1 MAVKPAISEVISN
14 SPLALLERH
23 AGVCVDCV
31 ERLPLYFE
39 EAQAGRW
46 GRAGEV
52 REDICRFE
60 GLADELKQDVRS
72 NLPRGLWMSV
82 SRADLLELVRVQDKV
97 ANGVKEVSG
106 ISLGRQLAF
115 PAPLT
120 TDLREFMDVVV
131 DVSRTV
137 VKIIGATREL
147 SRSAFGTRQTNVIL
161 SFVSKVEA
169 EERRSDDLQAALTA
183 SLAKIA
189 RCNTS
194 ERSDD
199 SSNSDQSLT
208 LSESKQRKRT
218 SGGWSSSSSP
228 AATPSPKITAVGRV

>member
-1 MAVKPAISEVISN
+1 MAVKPAISDVISN

-31 ERLPLYFE
+31 ERLPLYFA
-39 EAQAGRW
+39 EAQANRW
-46 GRAGEV
+46 GRASDV
-52 REDICRFE
+52 REEICRFE

-82 SRADLLELVRVQDKV
+82 SRADLLELVRVQDKM

-115 PAPLT
+115 PAAMT
-120 TDLREFMDVVV
+120 SEVADFIDVVV
-131 DVSRTV
+131 QVSRIV

-161 SFVSKVEA
+161 DFVSQVEA
-169 EERRSDDLQAALTA
+169 DERRSDEMQAALRA
-183 SLAKIA
+183 RLKEHEAELSAVDAIFLYQLLSAIGDIA
-189 RCNTS
+189 DNAEKVAHRAQIIATS
-194 ERSDD
+194 
-199 SSNSDQSLT
+199 
-208 LSESKQRKRT
+208 
-218 SGGWSSSSSP
+218 
-228 AATPSPKITAVGRV
+228 

>member
-1 MAVKPAISEVISN
+1 MAVKPAISDVISN

-31 ERLPLYFE
+31 ERLPLYFA
-39 EAQAGRW
+39 EAQANRW
-46 GRAGEV
+46 GRASDV
-52 REDICRFE
+52 REEICRFE

-82 SRADLLELVRVQDKV
+82 SRADLLELVRVQDKM

-115 PAPLT
+115 PAAMT
-120 TDLREFMDVVV
+120 SEVADFIDVVV
-131 DVSRTV
+131 EVSRVV

-161 SFVSKVEA
+161 DFVSQVEA
-169 EERRSDDLQAALTA
+169 DERRSDEMQATLRARLREFEA
-183 SLAKIA
+183 ELSAVDAIFLYQLLAAIGDIA
-189 RCNTS
+189 DNAEKVAHRAQIIATS
-194 ERSDD
+194 
-199 SSNSDQSLT
+199 
-208 LSESKQRKRT
+208 
-218 SGGWSSSSSP
+218 
-228 AATPSPKITAVGRV
+228 

>member
-31 ERLPLYFE
+31 ERLPLYFQE
-39 EAQAGRW
+39 VQSGRW
-46 GRAGEV
+46 ARAEEV
-52 REDICRFE
+52 REEICRFE

-82 SRADLLELVRVQDKV
+82 SRADLLELVRVQDKM

-115 PAPLT
+115 PSPLT
-120 TDLREFMDVVV
+120 EDLNEFVDVVV
-131 DVSRTV
+131 AVSRSV

-161 SFVSKVEA
+161 DFVSQVEA
-169 EERRSDDLQAALTA
+169 GERRSDDMQAALRA
-183 SLAKIA
+183 RVREHEVDLPPVDAMFLYQLLAVIGEIA
-189 RCNTS
+189 DNAEKVAHRAQIIATS
-194 ERSDD
+194 
-199 SSNSDQSLT
+199 
-208 LSESKQRKRT
+208 
-218 SGGWSSSSSP
+218 
-228 AATPSPKITAVGRV
+228 

>member
-1 MAVKPAISEVISN
+1 MAVKPAISDVISN

-31 ERLPLYFE
+31 ERLQLYFA
-39 EAQAGRW
+39 EAQANRW
-46 GRAGEV
+46 GRDSDV
-52 REDICRFE
+52 REEICRFE

-82 SRADLLELVRVQDKV
+82 SRADLLELVRVQDKM

-115 PAPLT
+115 PAAMT
-120 TDLREFMDVVV
+120 SEVADFIDVVV
-131 DVSRTV
+131 QVSRVV

-161 SFVSKVEA
+161 DFVSQVEA
-169 EERRSDDLQAALTA
+169 DERRSDEMQAALRA
-183 SLAKIA
+183 RLKEHEAELSAVDAIFLYQLLSAIGDIA
-189 RCNTS
+189 DNAEKVAHRAQIIATS
-194 ERSDD
+194 
-199 SSNSDQSLT
+199 
-208 LSESKQRKRT
+208 
-218 SGGWSSSSSP
+218 
-228 AATPSPKITAVGRV
+228 

>member
-1 MAVKPAISEVISN
+1 MAVKPAISDVISN

-31 ERLPLYFE
+31 ERLPLYFA
-39 EAQAGRW
+39 EAQANRW
-46 GRAGEV
+46 GRASEV
-52 REDICRFE
+52 REEICRFE

-82 SRADLLELVRVQDKV
+82 SRADLLELVRVQDKM

-115 PAPLT
+115 PAAMT
-120 TDLREFMDVVV
+120 SEVADFIDVVV
-131 DVSRTV
+131 QVSRVV

-161 SFVSKVEA
+161 DFVSQVEA
-169 EERRSDDLQAALTA
+169 DERRSDEMQAALRA
-183 SLAKIA
+183 RLREYEAELSAVDAIFLYQLLAAIGDIA
-189 RCNTS
+189 DNAEKVAHRAQIIATS
-194 ERSDD
+194 
-199 SSNSDQSLT
+199 
-208 LSESKQRKRT
+208 
-218 SGGWSSSSSP
+218 
-228 AATPSPKITAVGRV
+228 

>member
-82 SRADLLELVRVQDKV
+82 SRADLLELVRVQDKM
-97 ANGVKEVSG
+97 ANGAKEVSG

-115 PAPLT
+115 PNPLT
-120 TDLREFMDVVV
+120 ADVRAFVDVVI

-161 SFVSKVEA
+161 DFVSQVEA
-169 EERRSDDLQAALTA
+169 GERRSDDLQAALRA
-183 SLAKIA
+183 KLRECEAELSPVDAIFLYQLLAGIGDIA
-189 RCNTS
+189 DNAEKVAHRAQIIATS
-194 ERSDD
+194 
-199 SSNSDQSLT
+199 
-208 LSESKQRKRT
+208 
-218 SGGWSSSSSP
+218 
-228 AATPSPKITAVGRV
+228 

>member
-31 ERLPLYFE
+31 ERLPLYFQE
-39 EAQAGRW
+39 VQSGRW
-46 GRAGEV
+46 ARAEEV
-52 REDICRFE
+52 REEICRFE
-60 GLADELKQDVRS
+60 GLADELKHDVRS

-82 SRADLLELVRVQDKV
+82 SRADLLELVRVQDKM

-115 PAPLT
+115 PSPLT
-120 TDLREFMDVVV
+120 EDLNEFVDVVV
-131 DVSRTV
+131 AVSRSV

-161 SFVSKVEA
+161 DFVSQVEA
-169 EERRSDDLQAALTA
+169 GERRSDDMQAALRA
-183 SLAKIA
+183 RVREHEVDLPPVDAMFLYQLLAAIGEIA
-189 RCNTS
+189 DNAEKVAHRAQIIATS
-194 ERSDD
+194 
-199 SSNSDQSLT
+199 
-208 LSESKQRKRT
+208 
-218 SGGWSSSSSP
+218 
-228 AATPSPKITAVGRV
+228 

>member
-1 MAVKPAISEVISN
+1 MAVKPAISDVISN

-31 ERLPLYFE
+31 ERLPLYFA
-39 EAQAGRW
+39 EAQANRW
-46 GRAGEV
+46 GRANDV
-52 REDICRFE
+52 REEICRFE

-82 SRADLLELVRVQDKV
+82 SRADLLELVRVQDKM

-115 PAPLT
+115 PAAMT
-120 TDLREFMDVVV
+120 SEVADFIDVVV
-131 DVSRTV
+131 QVSRVV

-161 SFVSKVEA
+161 DFVSQVEA
-169 EERRSDDLQAALTA
+169 DERRSDEMQATLRARLREYEA
-183 SLAKIA
+183 ELSAVDAIFLYQLLAAIGDIA
-189 RCNTS
+189 DNAEKVAHSAQIIATS
-194 ERSDD
+194 
-199 SSNSDQSLT
+199 
-208 LSESKQRKRT
+208 
-218 SGGWSSSSSP
+218 
-228 AATPSPKITAVGRV
+228 

>member
-31 ERLPLYFE
+31 ERLPLYFQE
-39 EAQAGRW
+39 VQSGRW
-46 GRAGEV
+46 ARAEEV
-52 REDICRFE
+52 REEICRFE

-82 SRADLLELVRVQDKV
+82 SRADLLELVRVQDKM

-115 PAPLT
+115 PSPLT
-120 TDLREFMDVVV
+120 KDLNEFVDVVV
-131 DVSRTV
+131 AVSRSV

-147 SRSAFGTRQTNVIL
+147 SRSAFGTRQTNAIL
-161 SFVSKVEA
+161 DFVSQVEA
-169 EERRSDDLQAALTA
+169 GERRSDDMQAALRA
-183 SLAKIA
+183 RVREHEVDLPPVDAMFLYQLLAAIGEIA
-189 RCNTS
+189 DNAEKVAHRAQIIATS
-194 ERSDD
+194 
-199 SSNSDQSLT
+199 
-208 LSESKQRKRT
+208 
-218 SGGWSSSSSP
+218 
-228 AATPSPKITAVGRV
+228 

>member
-1 MAVKPAISEVISN
+1 MAVKPAISDVISN

-31 ERLPLYFE
+31 ERLPLYFA
-39 EAQAGRW
+39 EAHANRW
-46 GRAGEV
+46 GRASDV
-52 REDICRFE
+52 REEICRFE

-82 SRADLLELVRVQDKV
+82 SRADLLELVRVQDKM

-115 PAPLT
+115 PAAMT
-120 TDLREFMDVVV
+120 SEVADFIEVVV
-131 DVSRTV
+131 QVGRAV

-161 SFVSKVEA
+161 DFVSQVEA
-169 EERRSDDLQAALTA
+169 DERRADEMQAALRA
-183 SLAKIA
+183 RLREYEADLSAVDAIFLYQLLAAIGDIA
-189 RCNTS
+189 DNAEKVAHRAQIIATS
-194 ERSDD
+194 
-199 SSNSDQSLT
+199 
-208 LSESKQRKRT
+208 
-218 SGGWSSSSSP
+218 
-228 AATPSPKITAVGRV
+228 

>member
-1 MAVKPAISEVISN
+1 MAVKPAISDVISN

-31 ERLPLYFE
+31 ERLPLYFA
-39 EAQAGRW
+39 EAQANRW
-46 GRAGEV
+46 GRASDV
-52 REDICRFE
+52 REEICRFE

-82 SRADLLELVRVQDKV
+82 SRADLLELLRVQDKM

-115 PAPLT
+115 PAAMT
-120 TDLREFMDVVV
+120 SEVADFIDVVV
-131 DVSRTV
+131 QVSRVV

-161 SFVSKVEA
+161 DFVSQVEA
-169 EERRSDDLQAALTA
+169 DERRSDEMQATLRARLREFEA
-183 SLAKIA
+183 ELSAVDAIFLYQLLAAIGDIA
-189 RCNTS
+189 DNAEKVAHRAQIIATS
-194 ERSDD
+194 
-199 SSNSDQSLT
+199 
-208 LSESKQRKRT
+208 
-218 SGGWSSSSSP
+218 
-228 AATPSPKITAVGRV
+228 

>member
-1 MAVKPAISEVISN
+1 MAVKPAISDVISN

-31 ERLPLYFE
+31 ERLPLYFA
-39 EAQAGRW
+39 EAQANRW
-46 GRAGEV
+46 GRASDV
-52 REDICRFE
+52 REEICRFE

-82 SRADLLELVRVQDKV
+82 SRADLLELVRVQDKM

-115 PAPLT
+115 PAAMT
-120 TDLREFMDVVV
+120 SEVADFIDVVV
-131 DVSRTV
+131 QVSRVV

-161 SFVSKVEA
+161 DFVSQVEA
-169 EERRSDDLQAALTA
+169 DERRSDEMQATLRARLREYEA
-183 SLAKIA
+183 ELSAVDAIFLYQLLAAIGDIA
-189 RCNTS
+189 DNAEKVAHRAQIIATS
-194 ERSDD
+194 
-199 SSNSDQSLT
+199 
-208 LSESKQRKRT
+208 
-218 SGGWSSSSSP
+218 
-228 AATPSPKITAVGRV
+228 

>member
-1 MAVKPAISEVISN
+1 MAVKPAISDVISN

-31 ERLPLYFE
+31 ERLPLYFA
-39 EAQAGRW
+39 EAQANRW
-46 GRAGEV
+46 GRASDV
-52 REDICRFE
+52 REEICRFE

-82 SRADLLELVRVQDKV
+82 SRADLLELVRVQDKM

-115 PAPLT
+115 PAAMT
-120 TDLREFMDVVV
+120 SEVADFIDVVV
-131 DVSRTV
+131 QVSRVV

-161 SFVSKVEA
+161 DFVSQVEA
-169 EERRSDDLQAALTA
+169 DERRSDEMQAALRA
-183 SLAKIA
+183 RLREHEAELSAVDAIFLYQLLAAIGDIA
-189 RCNTS
+189 DNAEKVAHRAQIIATS
-194 ERSDD
+194 
-199 SSNSDQSLT
+199 
-208 LSESKQRKRT
+208 
-218 SGGWSSSSSP
+218 
-228 AATPSPKITAVGRV
+228 

>member
-46 GRAGEV
+46 ARAGKV

-72 NLPRGLWMSV
+72 NLPRGLWMSG
-82 SRADLLELVRVQDKV
+82 SRADLLELVRGQDRRPK
-97 ANGVKEVSG
+97 GVKGVWG
-106 ISLGRQLAF
+106 ILAGRQLAC
-115 PAPLT
+115 PAPLAA
-120 TDLREFMDVVV
+120 DVIAFLDVVI

-161 SFVSKVEA
+161 DFVAQVEA
-169 EERRSDDLQAALTA
+169 GERRSDDLQAALRA
-183 SLAKIA
+183 KLRECEAELSPVDAIFLYQLLAGIGDIA
-189 RCNTS
+189 DNAEKVAHRAQIIATS
-194 ERSDD
+194 
-199 SSNSDQSLT
+199 
-208 LSESKQRKRT
+208 
-218 SGGWSSSSSP
+218 
-228 AATPSPKITAVGRV
+228 

>member
-1 MAVKPAISEVISN
+1 MAVKPAISDVISN

-31 ERLPLYFE
+31 ERLPLYFA
-39 EAQAGRW
+39 EAQANRW
-46 GRAGEV
+46 GRASDV
-52 REDICRFE
+52 REEICRFE

-82 SRADLLELVRVQDKV
+82 SRADLLELVRVQDKM

-115 PAPLT
+115 PAAMT
-120 TDLREFMDVVV
+120 SEVADFIDVVV
-131 DVSRTV
+131 EVSRVV

-161 SFVSKVEA
+161 DFVSQVEA
-169 EERRSDDLQAALTA
+169 DERRSDEMQATLRARLKEYEA
-183 SLAKIA
+183 ELSAVDAIFLYQLLAAIGDIA
-189 RCNTS
+189 DNAEKVAHRAQIIATS
-194 ERSDD
+194 
-199 SSNSDQSLT
+199 
-208 LSESKQRKRT
+208 
-218 SGGWSSSSSP
+218 
-228 AATPSPKITAVGRV
+228 

>member
-31 ERLPLYFE
+31 ERLPLYFQE
-39 EAQAGRW
+39 VQSGRW
-46 GRAGEV
+46 ARAEEV
-52 REDICRFE
+52 REEICRFE

-82 SRADLLELVRVQDKV
+82 SRADLLELVRVQDKM

-115 PAPLT
+115 PSPLT
-120 TDLREFMDVVV
+120 EDLNEFVDVVV
-131 DVSRTV
+131 AVSRTV

-147 SRSAFGTRQTNVIL
+147 SRSAFGTRQTNAIL
-161 SFVSKVEA
+161 DFVSQVEA
-169 EERRSDDLQAALTA
+169 GERRSDDMQAALRA
-183 SLAKIA
+183 RVREHEVDLPPVDAIFLYQLLAAIGEIA
-189 RCNTS
+189 DNAEKVAHRAQIIATS
-194 ERSDD
+194 
-199 SSNSDQSLT
+199 
-208 LSESKQRKRT
+208 
-218 SGGWSSSSSP
+218 
-228 AATPSPKITAVGRV
+228 

>member
-82 SRADLLELVRVQDKV
+82 SRADLLELVRVQDKM
-97 ANGVKEVSG
+97 ANGAEEVSG
-106 ISLGRQLAF
+106 ISLDRQLAF
-115 PAPLT
+115 PARLS
-120 TDLREFMDVVV
+120 DDIKQFMDIIM

-137 VKIIGATREL
+137 AKIIGATREL
-147 SRSAFGTRQTNVIL
+147 SRSAFGTRQTNAIL
-161 SFVSKVEA
+161 DFVSQVEA
-169 EERRSDDLQAALTA
+169 GKRRSDDLQAVLRAKLRECEA
-183 SLAKIA
+183 ELPPIDAIFLYQLLAGIGDIA
-189 RCNTS
+189 DNAEKVAHRAQIIATS
-194 ERSDD
+194 
-199 SSNSDQSLT
+199 
-208 LSESKQRKRT
+208 
-218 SGGWSSSSSP
+218 
-228 AATPSPKITAVGRV
+228 

>member
-31 ERLPLYFE
+31 ERLPLYFA
-39 EAQAGRW
+39 EAQANRW
-46 GRAGEV
+46 GRANDV
-52 REDICRFE
+52 REEICRFE

-82 SRADLLELVRVQDKV
+82 SRADLLELVRVQDKM

-115 PAPLT
+115 PAAMT
-120 TDLREFMDVVV
+120 SEVADFIDVVV
-131 DVSRTV
+131 QVSRVV

-161 SFVSKVEA
+161 DFVSQVEA
-169 EERRSDDLQAALTA
+169 DERRSDEMQATLRARLREYEA
-183 SLAKIA
+183 ELSAVDAIFLYQLLAAIGDIA
-189 RCNTS
+189 DNAEKVAHRAQIIATS
-194 ERSDD
+194 
-199 SSNSDQSLT
+199 
-208 LSESKQRKRT
+208 
-218 SGGWSSSSSP
+218 
-228 AATPSPKITAVGRV
+228 

>member
-31 ERLPLYFE
+31 ERLPLYFQE
-39 EAQAGRW
+39 VQSGRW
-46 GRAGEV
+46 ARAEEV
-52 REDICRFE
+52 REEICRFE

-82 SRADLLELVRVQDKV
+82 SRADLLELVRVQDKM

-115 PAPLT
+115 PSPLT
-120 TDLREFMDVVV
+120 EDLNEFVDVVV
-131 DVSRTV
+131 AVSRSV

-147 SRSAFGTRQTNVIL
+147 SRSAFGTRQTNAIL
-161 SFVSKVEA
+161 DFVSQVEA
-169 EERRSDDLQAALTA
+169 GERRSDDMQAALRA
-183 SLAKIA
+183 RVREHEVDLPPVDAMFLYQLLAAIGEIA
-189 RCNTS
+189 DNAEKVAHRAQIIATS
-194 ERSDD
+194 
-199 SSNSDQSLT
+199 
-208 LSESKQRKRT
+208 
-218 SGGWSSSSSP
+218 
-228 AATPSPKITAVGRV
+228 

>member
-31 ERLPLYFE
+31 ERLPLYFQE
-39 EAQAGRW
+39 VQSGRW
-46 GRAGEV
+46 ARAEEV
-52 REDICRFE
+52 REEICRFE

-82 SRADLLELVRVQDKV
+82 SRADLLELVRVQDKM

-115 PAPLT
+115 PSPLT
-120 TDLREFMDVVV
+120 EDLNEFVDVVV
-131 DVSRTV
+131 AVSRSV

-161 SFVSKVEA
+161 DFVSQVEA
-169 EERRSDDLQAALTA
+169 GERRSDDMQAALRA
-183 SLAKIA
+183 RVREHEVDLPPVDAMFLYQLLAAIGEIA
-189 RCNTS
+189 DNAEKVAHRAQIIATS
-194 ERSDD
+194 
-199 SSNSDQSLT
+199 
-208 LSESKQRKRT
+208 
-218 SGGWSSSSSP
+218 
-228 AATPSPKITAVGRV
+228 